1 MWEWGLFALD
11 CTAGMT
17 SQAQCW
23 AIVWTWFVIV
33 LSWFVGCL
41 HSFIVWEKGIG
52 DVETEG
58 KLVFTPLSNYPAMGN
73 FTFELVAQSHK
84 RTEHNLLLPGSQEAL
99 LLSTLRVLCSQK
111 NAATENYHFS
121 PIPCQW
127 NTRRFPASSAL
138 LVIYGFG
145 ERTGLSALRQLQANV
160 TLSYVHRVNPGTK
173 RTVTDLWEIRSSAE
187 CPPLYS

>member
-1 MWEWGLFALD
+1 MRHFCPWLHCSNDRPSPVVSHSLD
-11 CTAGMT
+11 L
-17 SQAQCW
+17 
-23 AIVWTWFVIV
+23 IV

-52 DVETEG
+52 DVGTGG

-99 LLSTLRVLCSQK
+99 LLSTPRVLCSQK
-111 NAATENYHFS
+111 SSATENYIFS
-121 PIPCQW
+121 PILCRR

-145 ERTGLSALRQLQANV
+145 ERTGLSAPRQLQANV
-160 TLSYVHRVNPGTK
+160 TLSYVHRENPGT
-173 RTVTDLWEIRSSAE
+173 RRRVTDLWEIRSSAE